1 MQWRYYH
8 GFLGEKNFFRPSTW
22 EDLYWQDRLKLILP
36 GLLFFFSLSLFFL
49 LEFISKRTASQS

>member
-36 GLLFFFSLSLFFL
+36 GLLFFFSLSFFL
-49 LEFISKRTASQS
+49 TRIYIQENC